1 MKKSQTP
8 AVIYCR
14 VSSVKQVKEGH
25 GLHSQ
30 QTRCREYASLKGYDV
45 IAVFDDEGVSGSL
58 IDRPG
63 MHALLSF
70 LKKNRHLRPVVLIDD
85 VSRLARGLEA
95 HIQLRTAIGTA
106 GGKLESPSIEFGEDS
121 DSILVEN
128 LLASVSQHQR
138 QKNAEQV
145 TNRMRARVRNGYWI
159 SVPPVGYKYKSIP
172 GHGKMLVRDEP
183 LASVIAEALE
193 GFAHGRFQTQT
204 EVKRFLDHHAVYPK
218 GRDGKVH
225 FQRVANLLG
234 RVLYAGYITLPE
246 WGIHLQPAKHEPLI
260 SLQTFEKIQD
270 RLKGQAKVPA
280 RTDLNDDFPLRGFV
294 TCDCCGNALMACWA
308 KGRTKMYP
316 YYFCQT
322 KGCEIYGKSVRKEKI
337 EAEFEEL
344 LTGLRPSQNMFHLA
358 KAMFTALWDD
368 RMRTRGQ
375 ETQQL
380 KLEEK
385 RIGQQI
391 KKLVDRVVEADS
403 VSLVSAYE
411 ERIRALEHEKL
422 ILGEQIRQCGTV
434 LPDFEESFR
443 TAFAFLSNPKKL
455 WESQRL
461 EDRRTVLKLVFA
473 DRLSYHRDRGFSN
486 RKVTL
491 PFSMLGDFQPGKSLM
506 VHRHGLKSAV
516 NHRNTVVTAH
526 ITNILLFGTNLAYLP
541 AGASLAS
548 FSRDME
554 READQ
559 LGMQYLASAQYDVRQ
574 SPAIFERFAQLP
586 KANSVA
592 GSIYSSHPDNE
603 ERIQYLNEQISS
615 QYPQSVD
622 PRSPERF
629 VDVRSRLVDLNVNL
643 RLRSKQYQMTLDLLD
658 ETATYYPH
666 QETLIYY
673 RGEARRLM
681 ADDPAAAAKE
691 YAWLNER
698 SETEADK
705 QRFLAAAEDN
715 RRQAIQLFTSILES
729 PDAPRETHR
738 GLGLIYQQQG
748 DKDKARFHL
757 QAYLAQETPP
767 KDRLFIQHQLDQL
780 N

>member
-1 MKKSQTP
+1 MP
-8 AVIYCR
+8 RHAWMLCVIVFLTGCQ
-14 VSSVKQVKEGH
+14 SLSGIKPLTEDAT
-25 GLHSQ
+25 LDA
-30 QTRCREYASLKGYDV
+30 EYAEDIARLKQESERLHQDFRRKGLLVTDPVCTSYFEELADRLMPPLQSGG
-45 IAVFDDEGVSGSL
+45 ATFRVF
-58 IDRPG
+58 
-63 MHALLSF
+63 
-70 LKKNRHLRPVVLIDD
+70 
-85 VSRLARGLEA
+85 
-95 HIQLRTAIGTA
+95 
-106 GGKLESPSIEFGEDS
+106 
-121 DSILVEN
+121 LV
-128 LLASVSQHQR
+128 
-138 QKNAEQV
+138 KNA
-145 TNRMRARVRNGYWI
+145 TPNAIALPNGDIYVF
-159 SVPPVGYKYKSIP
+159 SGLLT
-172 GHGKMLVRDEP
+172 LVQNEDQ
-183 LASVIAEALE
+183 LASVIA
-193 GFAHGRFQTQT
+193 
-204 EVKRFLDHHAVYPK
+204 
-218 GRDGKVH
+218 
-225 FQRVANLLG
+225 
-234 RVLYAGYITLPE
+234 
-246 WGIHLQPAKHEPLI
+246 HE
-260 SLQTFEKIQD
+260 
-270 RLKGQAKVPA
+270 
-280 RTDLNDDFPLRGFV
+280 
-294 TCDCCGNALMACWA
+294 
-308 KGRTKMYP
+308 
-316 YYFCQT
+316 
-322 KGCEIYGKSVRKEKI
+322 
-337 EAEFEEL
+337 
-344 LTGLRPSQNMFHLA
+344 
-358 KAMFTALWDD
+358 
-368 RMRTRGQ
+368 
-375 ETQQL
+375 
-380 KLEEK
+380 
-385 RIGQQI
+385 IGH
-391 KKLVDRVVEADS
+391 V
-403 VSLVSAYE
+403 
-411 ERIRALEHEKL
+411 
-422 ILGEQIRQCGTV
+422 
-434 LPDFEESFR
+434 
-443 TAFAFLSNPKKL
+443 
-455 WESQRL
+455 
-461 EDRRTVLKLVFA
+461 
-473 DRLSYHRDRGFSN
+473 
-486 RKVTL
+486 
-491 PFSMLGDFQPGKSLM
+491 

-559 LGMQYLASAQYDVRQ
+559 LGMQYLAAAQYDVRQ
-574 SPAIFERFAQLP
+574 SPAIFERFAKLP

-603 ERIQYLNEQISS
+603 ERIQYLNEQIST

-629 VDVRSRLVDLNVNL
+629 ADVRSRLVDLNVNL

-715 RRQAIQLFTSILES
+715 RLQAIQLFTSILES